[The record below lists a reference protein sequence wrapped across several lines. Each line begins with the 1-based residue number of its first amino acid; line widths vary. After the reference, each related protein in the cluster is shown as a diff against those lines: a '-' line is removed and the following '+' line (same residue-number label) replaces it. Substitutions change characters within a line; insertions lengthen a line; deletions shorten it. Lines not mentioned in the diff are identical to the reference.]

1 MCILYVRTF
10 SSRSN
15 ITTPFSFKET
25 LYYTSSHDDEKED
38 AASFFFFFAGLGFWG
53 LGFEGTST
61 LYDLLLLSP
70 KFFCSRRVSS

>member
-38 AASFFFFFAGLGFWG
+38 AAPFFFFFVGLGFWS
-53 LGFEGTST
+53 LGFEGIIDT
-61 LYDLLLLSP
+61 LHLLLP
-70 KFFCSRRVSS
+70 KVLL